1 MTQNAANSPKTPK
14 QIETEAILAELKPV
28 FTKVV
33 LPMTLASALKF
44 GLIHLV
50 GKKLFPNTFTSLGRT
65 YGILYLAR
73 LLTKPLKPTKEMKAV
88 MATYDQNA
96 KIAR

>member
-1 MTQNAANSPKTPK
+1 MTQNAANTVQKNK
-14 QIETEAILAELKPV
+14 QDELDAQIAVLKPV
-28 FTKVV
+28 FSKVI
-33 LPMTLASALKF
+33 LPLTLASALKF
-44 GLIHLV
+44 GIIHLV

-65 YGILYLAR
+65 YGILYLVG

-88 MATYDQNA
+88 MAAYDQNA